1 MSEAEKQQ
9 AGSGG
14 SGGLAR
20 KLAASKDGGAAQKG
34 SFTLKALRR
43 SLARA
48 ASEQCDLPL
57 AVLAARQV
65 NRAPEDLAE
74 DLSDKDLLV
83 ILDGP
88 NGRVGAATLDAALV
102 TALIQ
107 KQTIGQIMGKAPSER
122 NYTPTDA
129 AMTAEFLEKSF
140 SKVQALL
147 QGEKDQLIFSGY
159 RYGAQIEDVRSLI
172 LGMEA
177 EDYRLITLTVD
188 LAVGAMQ
195 GELKLIL
202 PEPTPEEL
210 GLSGAKTGPSLAG
223 GMGAM
228 RAELSAILCKVRVPL
243 NEFAALRVGEVLPL
257 DQAFLYETDLID
269 IGGNSI
275 AKGRLGQLNGARA
288 VRLST
293 GRSPQAD
300 PAHMGD
306 GFADS
311 IGADEPPS
319 LPMIEEPATLDLG
332 IAAQDLQDPLDD
344 PMGFGAPAGG
354 LAMDPMANDLS
365 DLGADL
371 GGGLGG
377 DLGVGLGGDLGGDLG
392 MDLGGDLGAD
402 LGAGLGA
409 DLAAAPMGEFA
420 GLGDGMDQ
428 FNPDD
433 AAAEISK
440 LAGLEGD
447 AAPGL

>member
-14 SGGLAR
+14 STGLAR
-20 KLAASKDGGAAQKG
+20 KLAASKDGGAAQKA
-34 SFTLKALRR
+34 SITLKALRR

-65 NRAPEDLAE
+65 NRVPEDLAE
-74 DLSDKDLLV
+74 DLSDKDLIV
-83 ILDGP
+83 VLDGP
-88 NGRVGAATLDAALV
+88 NGRLGAATMDAALV

-140 SKVQALL
+140 GKVQALL
-147 QGEKDQLIFSGY
+147 QGEKDQMIFSGY
-159 RYGAQIEDVRSLI
+159 RYGAQVENVRSLI
-172 LGMEA
+172 LGLEA
-177 EDYRLITLTVD
+177 EDYRLISLTVD

-202 PEPTPEEL
+202 PEPSLEEL

-243 NEFAALRVGEVLPL
+243 NEFSALKVGEVLPL

-269 IGGNSI
+269 IGGQPI

-288 VRLST
+288 IRVST
-293 GRSPQAD
+293 GRAEEVETGQ
-300 PAHMGD
+300 MGD

-311 IGADEPPS
+311 IGSEAPEALPMMDEPP
-319 LPMIEEPATLDLG
+319 ALDLG

-344 PMGFGAPAGG
+344 PMGFAAPAGG
-354 LAMDPMANDLS
+354 LAMDPMSDDLS
-365 DLGADL
+365 DLGMELGGDL

-377 DLGVGLGGDLGGDLG
+377 DLGAG
-392 MDLGGDLGAD
+392 LGGDLGAD
-402 LGAGLGA
+402 LGADLGNLGAGLGN
-409 DLAAAPMGEFA
+409 DLAAAPMGDLA